1 MVESAAPQARRRIR
15 HWVALLVG
23 YSIAA
28 ASLIWVYRGFDWKT
42 ELPRLLATDWR
53 WVTVAVMADILVY
66 VLQGWRWK
74 LLLAPLARVH
84 WLRAVQAVYIGL
96 FANEVLP
103 LRSGEVIRC
112 YVMSRWAKL
121 PFSLSVSSA
130 AVERLIDGVWLVL
143 GFYAVTFFVELPGFL
158 VAAAR
163 IMALVLAGAAAVLIY
178 VVFHRSHAAEA
189 VSSSRWSRLLHR
201 IVDGLHAMGRSR
213 TFLPAV
219 VVSLA
224 YLLLQILPV
233 YALMRGFGLGL
244 GAGAAAV
251 TLVVLR
257 LGSIPPQAP
266 SNVGSFQFFTILG
279 LQLFGIS
286 RQDATGFATLLFL
299 VVTVPLWLGG
309 FIALVAAGMRLGE
322 LRRKAHESMETAPV
336 PAPAGAANPSPPQAA

>member
-1 MVESAAPQARRRIR
+1 MVESAAPQARRRIP

-28 ASLIWVYRGFDWKT
+28 ASLIWVYRGFDWKS

-53 WVTVAVMADILVY
+53 WVSVAVAADILVY

-74 LLLAPLARVH
+74 LVLAPLVRIH

-112 YVMSRWAKL
+112 YVVSRWAKL
-121 PFSLSVSSA
+121 PFSLSLSSA
-130 AVERLIDGVWLVL
+130 AVERLIDGIWLVL
-143 GFYAVTFFVELPGFL
+143 GFYAITFFVELPGFL

-163 IMALVLAGAAAVLIY
+163 VMALVLAVAAALLAY
-178 VVFHRSHAAEA
+178 AVFHRSHAAEA
-189 VSSSRWSRLLHR
+189 VSSSRWGRLLHR

-224 YLLLQILPV
+224 YLLLQIVPV
-233 YALMRGFGLGL
+233 WALMRGFGLEL
-244 GAGAAAV
+244 SAGAAAV

-279 LQLFGIS
+279 LQLFGVP
-286 RQDATGFATLLFL
+286 RADATGFATLLFF
-299 VVTVPLWLGG
+299 VVTVPLWAVG
-309 FIALVAAGMRLGE
+309 FLALVAAGLRLGD
-322 LRRKAHESMETAPV
+322 LRRKAQESMDRIPV
-336 PAPAGAANPSPPQAA
+336 PAPAGAAGPNPPQAA